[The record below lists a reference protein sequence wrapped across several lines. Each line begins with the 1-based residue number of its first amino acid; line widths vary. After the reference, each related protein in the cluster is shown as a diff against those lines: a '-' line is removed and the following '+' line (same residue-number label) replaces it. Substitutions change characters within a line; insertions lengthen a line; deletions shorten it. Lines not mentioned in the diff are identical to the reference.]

1 MQIVVRGKNVE
12 VTPALRD
19 YAEKKVGK
27 IERFFNIP
35 LTAQVTMQVQRDR
48 HIVEVQVP
56 LNGMLLRGEE
66 ASGDMYSSL
75 DLVVEK
81 LEKQI
86 DKFKTRLGRRLRAAE
101 AGEAQAI
108 SEAETAEERE
118 YQVVRT
124 KRFLVKP
131 MGVDEAILQMNLLGH
146 DFFVFANSETDR
158 INVVYRRKD
167 GNYGLID
174 PEFK

>member
-101 AGEAQAI
+101 AGEAQAT
-108 SEAETAEERE
+108 SEAETAEEKE

-131 MGVDEAILQMNLLGH
+131 MDVDEAILQMNLLGH